1 MKKMNFVLL
10 LVIFSLLTAGYAN
23 TLCVSAQKANLRS
36 GPGTNYGI
44 AWEIY
49 KYMPVVKVGVSLSGE
64 WYAVS
69 DVDGDVSWIHRSLV
83 TGKYKCAVVD
93 TDEVNVRTGPGTN
106 YSKSPLNPAK
116 KYYSFK
122 VLKRKGQWVKVK
134 DEWGNTGW
142 IHRNFLWIR

>member
-1 MKKMNFVLL
+1 MKKMNSVLL
-10 LVIFSLLTAGYAN
+10 AVIFSLLTAGYAN
-23 TLCVSAQKANLRS
+23 ALCVNAQKANLRS

-49 KYMPVVKVGVSLSGE
+49 KYMPVAKVGVSLSGE

-69 DVDGDVSWIHRSLV
+69 DVDGDVNWIYKRLL
-83 TGKYKCAVVD
+83 TDKYKCAVVD
-93 TDEVNVRTGPGTN
+93 MDEVNVRTGPGTN
-106 YSKSPLNPAK
+106 YSKSPLSPAK

-122 VLKRKGQWVKVK
+122 VLKRKGQWIKVK

-142 IHRNFLWIR
+142 IHRNFLWIK

>member
-10 LVIFSLLTAGYAN
+10 VVMFSLLTAGYAN
-23 TLCVSAQKANLRS
+23 ALCVNAQKANLRS

-69 DVDGDVSWIHRSLV
+69 DLDGDVSWIYKSMV

-93 TDEVNVRTGPGTN
+93 MDEVNVRTGPGMN
-106 YSKSPLNPAK
+106 YSKSPISPAK